1 MKKFFKKLT
10 VFVIVHCTLS
20 IVHCFAQQDSTL
32 HLNFMNIPIQGDIT
46 DFTESMRPRYKLQKK
61 VGDENYYIYRG
72 PFYGHEV
79 YMKAEYTRKSR
90 TVYRVTVTPKHI
102 DQNAL
107 LDSLVVHHGAPQ
119 ETKTGYG
126 WSTPEGIIMLQL
138 PQGYDPIVMYIDRKG
153 AAVFQEEK

>member
-1 MKKFFKKLT
+1 MKRLLYYFALMLLSPT
-10 VFVIVHCTLS
+10 AMAQEDTTQVHL
-20 IVHCFAQQDSTL
+20 CFMDIS
-32 HLNFMNIPIQGDIT
+32 IQGNIT
-46 DFTESMRPRYKLQKK
+46 DFTEAMRPRYKLQKK

-107 LDSLVVHHGAPQ
+107 LDSLVVHHGTPQ
-119 ETKTGYG
+119 ETRAGYG
-126 WSTPEGIIMLQL
+126 WSTAEGIIMLQM